1 MTNNHLD
8 LDFIKKR
15 RKELNISLQSM
26 ALSLGFKNASTYL
39 KYERGDYSFKAEH
52 LPQLAEELNCDMENF
67 FVQNVV
73 KSATK
78 HKEQEVS

>member
-52 LPQLAEELNCDMENF
+52 LPQLAKELNCNMENF
-67 FVQNVV
+67 FIQSVV
-73 KSATK
+73 ETATN
-78 HKEQEVS
+78 QEKQKVI